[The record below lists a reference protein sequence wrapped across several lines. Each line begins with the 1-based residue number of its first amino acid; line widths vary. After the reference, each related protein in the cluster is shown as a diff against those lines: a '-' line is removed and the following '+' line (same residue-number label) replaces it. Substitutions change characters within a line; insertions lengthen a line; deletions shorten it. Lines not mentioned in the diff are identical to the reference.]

1 MVWLRKFFFAH
12 KQRIHHQYKEFYGV
26 EDEDREVSETVEKDT
41 PEIPA
46 TEATARFYFQL
57 TYLLSGDKITE
68 YDRVNDLNMY
78 LCLNT
83 ASLIKERRLK
93 EQEEIRKIQQK
104 NKQYV

>member
-1 MVWLRKFFFAH
+1 
-12 KQRIHHQYKEFYGV
+12 
-26 EDEDREVSETVEKDT
+26 
-41 PEIPA
+41 
-46 TEATARFYFQL
+46 
-57 TYLLSGDKITE
+57 
-68 YDRVNDLNMY
+68 MY

>member
-1 MVWLRKFFFAH
+1 MAKPRFSGS
-12 KQRIHHQYKEFYGV
+12 FYGY
-26 EDEDREVSETVEKDT
+26 EDEDREVPETVEEDT
-41 PEIPA
+41 PQLPA
-46 TEATARFYFQL
+46 SEGTARFYFQL
-57 TYLLSGDKITE
+57 TYLLAGDRVTD

>member
-1 MVWLRKFFFAH
+1 MRKFFFAH
-12 KQRIHHQYKEFYGV
+12 KQRIYHQYKEFYGY
-26 EDEDREVSETVEKDT
+26 EDPDREVSETMEEDT
-41 PEIPA
+41 PQIPPS
-46 TEATARFYFQL
+46 EATARFYFQL
-57 TYLLSGDKITE
+57 TYLLGNENLTQYE
-68 YDRVNDLNMY
+68 RVNDLNMY